1 MDMTGFLYGKNA
13 RIFMGE
19 LWEMLTSAQDNTSGI
34 PTILLEE
41 KKAEIRQMK
50 VHRVGRATD

>member
-19 LWEMLTSAQDNTSGI
+19 LWDMLVSAQDNVSGI
-34 PTILLEE
+34 PAVLLEE

-50 VHRVGRATD
+50 VN